1 MNHPHLSKI
10 ASVGVCVTL
19 SIPRTLGLERLTFP
33 HAPGWYLAA
42 KLFSPGPDLNI
53 ALFGYTAIG
62 VDFLLCFAV
71 VWILYV
77 LFFRSAP
84 KDLRATTER
93 FLWLSCRCTTV
104 RRRCNRR

>member
-1 MNHPHLSKI
+1 MSHPYLKKI
-10 ASVGVCVTL
+10 VSVVGCIIL
-19 SIPRTLGLERLTFP
+19 SIPLTLVLERLAMFR
-33 HAPGWYLAA
+33 APGWYLAA
-42 KLFSPGPDLNI
+42 KLFPPGPDVNI

>member
-1 MNHPHLSKI
+1 MLQKDQMNHPHLSKI

-62 VDFLLCFAV
+62 VDFLLCFCA

-84 KDLRATTER
+84 
-93 FLWLSCRCTTV
+93 
-104 RRRCNRR
+104 